1 VFFKLPKQGDKI
13 MSRHD
18 KVQETLKREISI
30 ILHDEL
36 KDPRLG
42 FTTITKVE
50 MSKDLRYAKVFYSVL
65 GQDTDHQKTKQALD
79 SSLGYIR
86 KLIAERV
93 QLRFTPE
100 IVFKEDRSSQ
110 YSFEIQKVLDEIKG
124 LDKA

>member
-1 VFFKLPKQGDKI
+1 

-86 KLIAERV
+86 KLIAQRV

-100 IVFKEDRSSQ
+100 IVFKEDRSSE
-110 YSFEIQKVLDEIKG
+110 YSFEIQKVIDEIKG
-124 LDKA
+124 LDKS